1 MIGSHDIA
9 SLVGRHVVD
18 TDGDKV
24 GTVGQVYVDPTTGT
38 PNWMTV
44 KTGLFGSSES
54 FVPLEQAEEVDG
66 GVRIPYGKDAVK
78 HAPRIDSDA
87 ELTHRE
93 EEELYAYYAL
103 RDAPEAD
110 GDDRGHTHEHEH
122 EHDGHSHEH
131 EHAHRDD
138 HDHDHDHASPA
149 DAGDAATAP
158 PAASGGLRLR
168 RYVVTEQVTVTV
180 PVTREEVRLEP
191 DPSPAAAS
199 EDGAA
204 TETPTDR

>member
-44 KTGLFGSSES
+44 KTGLFGTSES

-103 RDAPEAD
+103 RDAPETD

-122 EHDGHSHEH
+122 DGQSHEH

-138 HDHDHDHASPA
+138 HDHDHDQASPA